1 MMKNKKRNFQKV
13 KRKTKYQWMEEDLE
27 HAIHEVL
34 SISGISFSGVAK
46 KFEIEKSTLRFQ
58 SKKAKANEPLHKN
71 GCK

>member
-34 SISGISFSGVAK
+34 SISGISFCGVATK
-46 KFEIEKSTLRFQ
+46 SEIEESTLRFQ
-58 SKKAKANEPLHKN
+58 SKKAKANEPLHKS